1 METKPGLKVIKADW
15 LTAFSYWT
23 QGKVKSVWKK
33 EMESSACH
41 FKLSLTKCPDK
52 GRERGILMIF

>member
-23 QGKVKSVWKK
+23 QAKAESVWTK
-33 EMESSACH
+33 EMESSACY
-41 FKLSLTKCPDK
+41 FKLSLTKCQDK
-52 GRERGILMIF
+52 GRER